1 MDYKA
6 KIKEFF
12 ISGFAFLGAY
22 VFFKNVYFVFFHK
35 YFASDEELFWENHP
49 FESSLEKAD
58 DLCEIGY
65 TFQRNEIIYKKISG
79 KKWFVEILMP
89 DTGEFDI
96 GFELNIDNYIYK
108 KIGKRTWTI
117 EKRDN

>member
-6 KIKEFF
+6 KIKKFL

-22 VFFKNVYFVFFHK
+22 VFFENVYFLFLHR
-35 YFASDEELFWENHP
+35 YFANDEELFWESHP

-65 TFQRNEIIYKKISG
+65 TFQRNEIIYKKTSEKGWIA
-79 KKWFVEILMP
+79 EILIP
-89 DTGEFDI
+89 DNGEFEK
-96 GFELNIDNYIYK
+96 GCELKIENYIYR
-108 KIGKRTWTI
+108 KIGEKAWTI
-117 EKRDN
+117 ERRDY